1 MERNL
6 LLIETMKDYL
16 PGKKVE
22 EGHKITKPQDLVRLY
37 DIIIQVSNLDSM
49 TSSYRLTIGLCNII
63 HKCVVPM
70 TSSFTF
76 SLYNVVTLRLYVRN
90 NDTVQSTTD
99 ASEIS
104 DEMLIHVLLIVMMCI
119 CLL

>member
-37 DIIIQVSNLDSM
+37 DIIIQVSKLDCM
-49 TSSYRLTIGLCNII
+49 TSYFRLTSWVCIII

-70 TSSFTF
+70 TSSFSC
-76 SLYNVVTLRLYVRN
+76 SLY
-90 NDTVQSTTD
+90 DIKQMKS
-99 ASEIS
+99 
-104 DEMLIHVLLIVMMCI
+104 C
-119 CLL
+119 

>member
-37 DIIIQVSNLDSM
+37 DIIIQVSKLD
-49 TSSYRLTIGLCNII
+49 C
-63 HKCVVPM
+63 M
-70 TSSFTF
+70 TSSF
-76 SLYNVVTLRLYVRN
+76 RL
-90 NDTVQSTTD
+90 TSW
-99 ASEIS
+99 
-104 DEMLIHVLLIVMMCI
+104 VLHHYP
-119 CLL
+119 

>member
-63 HKCVVPM
+63 HKCLVPM
-70 TSSFTF
+70 TSSFTC

-104 DEMLIHVLLIVMMCI
+104 NEMLILLILMMCI